1 MANALFNQLNQSS
14 MMQQFQAFKQNPMQC
29 LLNNKINIPEQFMN
43 DPKGAVQYL
52 MNNGQ
57 MSQAQFDKISK
68 LAQQMGIKI

>member
-14 MMQQFQAFKQNPMQC
+14 MMQQFQAFKQNPMQF